1 LPNQKSTQ
9 AERPECQVVSRGIH
23 ARGRE
28 VKAIDKRPLQWKCS
42 NTKSHQW
49 PSAKDWQRLSTNS
62 KGNSKFM
69 HNTFS
74 QINLH
79 DFKLFKYLS
88 LSVNLQLRL
97 QKIQKGVVQN
107 NSLEFIKYHRYFYFL
122 IISKYNLAKYIFHEK
137 HKLLK
142 RFFRS
147 LLSRHKSSPIQ
158 IEKPKLWPH
167 RNNIRFRSFN
177 FHLFVL
183 IFHFTLTSLKCK
195 NILFNKYETFNLH
208 FLKSFSIVQ
217 TTLFTGSFFKNKR
230 EYQELAV
237 TITVLTLFKNVM
249 SWR

>member
-69 HNTFS
+69 HNTFL

-79 DFKLFKYLS
+79 DLKLFKYLS

-158 IEKPKLWPH
+158 IEKPKPH

-183 IFHFTLTSLKCK
+183 IFYFTLTSLKCK

-208 FLKSFSIVQ
+208 FLKSFSIVL

-237 TITVLTLFKNVM
+237 TVTVLRLFKNDM
-249 SWR
+249 NWR